1 MEASID
7 YLNKVHGDLLDAATR
22 ERRGGL
28 EPRRRRGPSGGAIAA
43 ALIVL
48 ALAGLVGL
56 VAKNGGIGVGS
67 DDSGGSAVPASGR
80 ALGGNGAG
88 ASTGAVGSTGGSHA
102 EAARIDGTISAT
114 GATGPSY
121 FGGGSPTPNGSS
133 EPISRIIRT
142 AEISVVIP
150 RDAFEQTFSDAVSV
164 AEDNGGFVAD
174 SSNRNRSGSLTIRV
188 PADSFDQTMKALR
201 DLGEVRVQSV
211 HGEDVTAQYVDL
223 QARLRIAK
231 SRREVLLGLM
241 DSATSIE
248 QTIRVQNAL
257 DATQLK
263 VEQIQGQMRLIDDRS
278 SLATIRLDLREQ
290 GVVHESEPPS
300 IPSSFERAI
309 DGFFAT
315 VGVIVVGLGYL
326 LPLIAIG
333 LLCWFIATRIRRRRE
348 NG

>member
-28 EPRRRRGPSGGAIAA
+28 EPSRRRGPSGGAIAA

-48 ALAGLVGL
+48 ALAGLVGV
-56 VAKNGGIGVGS
+56 VAKNGGIGGGS
-67 DDSGGSAVPASGR
+67 DDAGGAAMPAGPERAVGAT
-80 ALGGNGAG
+80 GAG
-88 ASTGAVGSTGGSHA
+88 AGTGARGEPAPIVEHSTAPLPGPGNTVGDQNG
-102 EAARIDGTISAT
+102 AAH
-114 GATGPSY
+114 GPD
-121 FGGGSPTPNGSS
+121 

-150 RDAFEQTFSDAVSV
+150 RDAFEKTFSDAVSV

-174 SSNRNRSGSLTIRV
+174 SSSRERSGSLTIRV

-201 DLGEVRVQSV
+201 DLGDVRSQSV

-241 DSATSIE
+241 ETATSIE

-257 DATQLK
+257 DSTQLRI
-263 VEQIQGQMRLIDDRS
+263 EEIQGQMRLIDDRA

-290 GVVHESEPPS
+290 GVFEQSEPPN
-300 IPSSFERAI
+300 IPSSFERAV
-309 DGFFAT
+309 DGFFST

-333 LLCWFIATRIRRRRE
+333 LLGWFVASRIRRRRE
-348 NG
+348 HD